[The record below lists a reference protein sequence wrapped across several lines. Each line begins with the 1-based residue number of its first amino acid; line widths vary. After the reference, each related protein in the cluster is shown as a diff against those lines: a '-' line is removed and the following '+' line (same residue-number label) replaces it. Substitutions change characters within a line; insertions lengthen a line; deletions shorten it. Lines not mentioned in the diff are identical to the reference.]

1 MFVEQKG
8 QGVILVVYSV
18 ILTRGIAE
26 LAADMDM
33 PDCALINEYGYA
45 SQELL
50 NTMLVGLGSTNVHD
64 GNKDLGD
71 GMVLKGIQK

>member
-1 MFVEQKG
+1 MLGVIKSQIRMFVEQKG
-8 QGVILVVYSV
+8 IGVILVVYSV

-45 SQELL
+45 S
-50 NTMLVGLGSTNVHD
+50 
-64 GNKDLGD
+64 
-71 GMVLKGIQK
+71 